1 MRVAEAHL
9 GDKVCS
15 HGNHE
20 DMQGVLHDSKAL
32 DGSALLLLCLV
43 YALDVIEIV
52 SLLVQIDRPILKVCV
67 QFKHDQG

>member
-9 GDKVCS
+9 GDKVRS
-15 HGNHE
+15 HGDHE
-20 DMQGVLHDSKAL
+20 DMQGILHDSEAL
-32 DGSALLLLCLV
+32 NGSVLLLLCLV

>member
-9 GDKVCS
+9 GDKVRS
-15 HGNHE
+15 HGDHE
-20 DMQGVLHDSKAL
+20 DMQGILHDSESL
-32 DGSALLLLCLV
+32 NGSVLLLLCLV

-52 SLLVQIDRPILKVCV
+52 SLLVQIDRPILKVCI

>member
-9 GDKVCS
+9 GDKVRS

-52 SLLVQIDRPILKVCV
+52 SLLV
-67 QFKHDQG
+67 